1 MPEAPWVFFN
11 WNRPG
16 RCLWITYVQ
25 GGAHTGQRVWVWPA
39 LGLLSV
45 SLRNCKFTSQ
55 ASIKYRITTCL
66 MSICLGLA
74 LTTSCLSVRLY
85 VGLFVCLSFSLFVS
99 LSICL
104 SACRSVC
111 LSVYLSVC
119 LSLCVCLS
127 VQLSYSLLVYLSFP
141 VSVCLSLDMSVCP
154 YVCPL
159 VSLSGPLAAISLG
172 VNCQKGFD
180 LLTLLQQQLQKSCVI
195 VATCVLTI
203 WQRCCSQRMSKIAQ
217 LFNKLACQP
226 ATKHGR
232 RVTLSPC
239 VISSALSTPF
249 CPPRDP
255 SAPFV

>member
-85 VGLFVCLSFSLFVS
+85 VGLFVCLSLTVCLFVN
-99 LSICL
+99 
-104 SACRSVC
+104 
-111 LSVYLSVC
+111 LSVC
-119 LSLCVCLS
+119 LSLCLSLCISVCLFVFMCMSVCSTFLFSVGISVFPCVCLS
-127 VQLSYSLLVYLSFP
+127 V
-141 VSVCLSLDMSVCP
+141 CL
-154 YVCPL
+154 
-159 VSLSGPLAAISLG
+159 
-172 VNCQKGFD
+172 
-180 LLTLLQQQLQKSCVI
+180 
-195 VATCVLTI
+195 
-203 WQRCCSQRMSKIAQ
+203 
-217 LFNKLACQP
+217 
-226 ATKHGR
+226 
-232 RVTLSPC
+232 
-239 VISSALSTPF
+239 
-249 CPPRDP
+249 
-255 SAPFV
+255 